1 LARKRKGYWYQN
13 EEQAVIDYLKSDD
26 AEEKDKIYLEKLKY
40 PLSKMIE
47 SILRRYKLYNK
58 EFNEDDLQKDV
69 LSFIVTKFD
78 KFDSTKGFKSYSYFG
93 TICKNYLRGQL
104 IKSDKNKV
112 RNVSYEDISTA
123 LENDPEL
130 TYELVHELPLESTK
144 FIKKIIKE
152 IKQEIDINK
161 NLKINEVK
169 VGYSVIDILENWETI
184 FNIDNYERG
193 SNIYAKNKVLY
204 VLREMTLLNSKE
216 IRNALKIYRS
226 IYELLKKEIYIDK

>member
-1 LARKRKGYWYQN
+1 MARKRKGYWYQN